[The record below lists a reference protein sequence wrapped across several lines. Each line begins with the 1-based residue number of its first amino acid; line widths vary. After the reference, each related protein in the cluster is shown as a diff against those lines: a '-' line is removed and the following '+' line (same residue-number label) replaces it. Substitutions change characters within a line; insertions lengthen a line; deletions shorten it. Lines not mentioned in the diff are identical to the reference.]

1 MAYEFTFNFLRAP
14 RFSAWHSWLPLT
26 PVSEAPEMKEP
37 ERTLSKF
44 LLSGIAV
51 IELAVQAQR
60 VAQEINWELPEI
72 NFELPDI
79 ELPSF

>member
-1 MAYEFTFNFLRAP
+1 MAYEFTFNFLRVP

-26 PVSEAPEMKEP
+26 PVSEAPEVKEP

-51 IELAVQAQR
+51 IELAVLCLLV
-60 VAQEINWELPEI
+60 VAVYTATVRLSTRT
-72 NFELPDI
+72 F
-79 ELPSF
+79 SH